1 MANDNRGTV
10 EIMTINLFFFFN
22 LQTVRSSHTG
32 MGGTAVSVRRP
43 LG

>member
-1 MANDNRGTV
+1 
-10 EIMTINLFFFFN
+10 MTIHRAVFFCH
-22 LQTVRSSHTG
+22 LQTVRSSRTG